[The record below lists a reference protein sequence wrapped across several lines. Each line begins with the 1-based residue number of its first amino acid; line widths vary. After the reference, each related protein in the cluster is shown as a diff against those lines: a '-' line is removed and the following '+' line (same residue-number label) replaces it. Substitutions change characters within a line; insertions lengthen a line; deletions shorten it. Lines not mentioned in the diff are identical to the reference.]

1 MIESTPRKWT
11 MFRDKN
17 DSVNACQNVIVPR
30 ARSDEYFWH
39 FWKCGFLTVRDIFEE
54 IRSKYV
60 NYSNI
65 GGALCRDIRQ
75 SAESYRINMKKEE
88 EKKKKKGWYGKR
100 WRKRNEDLFA
110 GSLDYSERTKF
121 ERNEAVDAVFHWTFV
136 SKWKRI
142 VCWTN
147 DAAIAVPNLS
157 DLLERIFSPEYTIV
171 IEI

>member
-1 MIESTPRKWT
+1 MDD
-11 MFRDKN
+11 RDWIYPKKMDDVSRSKN

-65 GGALCRDIRQ
+65 GGALYRDIQQ

-88 EKKKKKGWYGKR
+88 EKKKKKTMVRKKMKEKKR
-100 WRKRNEDLFA
+100 RFICGFPWL
-110 GSLDYSERTKF
+110 
-121 ERNEAVDAVFHWTFV
+121 
-136 SKWKRI
+136 
-142 VCWTN
+142 
-147 DAAIAVPNLS
+147 
-157 DLLERIFSPEYTIV
+157 
-171 IEI
+171 

>member
-75 SAESYRINMKKEE
+75 SAESYRINI
-88 EKKKKKGWYGKR
+88 KKKKKKRKKKDGTEKDEGKETKIYLR
-100 WRKRNEDLFA
+100 VPLIIARGRSSRETKPLM
-110 GSLDYSERTKF
+110 LYSIE
-121 ERNEAVDAVFHWTFV
+121 
-136 SKWKRI
+136 
-142 VCWTN
+142 
-147 DAAIAVPNLS
+147 LS
-157 DLLERIFSPEYTIV
+157 YQSGKESSVGLTMQP
-171 IEI
+171 

>member
-65 GGALCRDIRQ
+65 GGALYRDIRQ

-88 EKKKKKGWYGKR
+88 KKEKKKDGTEKDEGKETKIYLR
-100 WRKRNEDLFA
+100 VPLIIARGRSSRETKPLM
-110 GSLDYSERTKF
+110 LYSIE
-121 ERNEAVDAVFHWTFV
+121 
-136 SKWKRI
+136 
-142 VCWTN
+142 
-147 DAAIAVPNLS
+147 LS
-157 DLLERIFSPEYTIV
+157 YQSGKESSVGLTMQP
-171 IEI
+171 